1 VSLNGSE
8 GLLDLDYGDWS
19 GLSPTEAQTRF
30 PLAYD
35 AGLNAPDTVRFPHG
49 EALSDVR
56 TRAMDWVQR
65 LTMTYPTDQVVLV
78 THLIVCRVL
87 LCALLDL
94 SVSHIWR
101 FQVDTASLTVF
112 DIYAGQ
118 ASLITSNQ
126 TYHLR

>member
-1 VSLNGSE
+1 MAKRHG
-8 GLLDLDYGDWS
+8 
-19 GLSPTEAQTRF
+19 TRK
-30 PLAYD
+30 
-35 AGLNAPDTVRFPHG
+35 NATVCFPHG

-56 TRAMDWVQR
+56 TRAMDLVQR
-65 LTMTYPTDQVVLV
+65 LRTVHPAGQVILV

-94 SVSHIWR
+94 PLSHIWR

-112 DIYAGQ
+112 DVNADQ
-118 ASLITSNQ
+118 ASLLTSNQ